1 MSIYNKI
8 SICIFLF
15 IMLTISGC
23 KKPLE
28 IYNPSAVSTD
38 YYNTKTGQEKLVV
51 DLYSRYRSVFNTS
64 TLQFLGTDM
73 YMAVDESPVS
83 AQFNGYSKE
92 LSGLSP
98 EINNYWSVLYK
109 IIQESNILLNRCT
122 LATAGDSYTT
132 LVAQGRIMRVMAYY
146 YLVETFGPVP
156 LLIKENTRTADLIT
170 TVTRESEEK
179 IYDFMITE
187 LNAIIGNLPDVATES
202 GRLSNTAVKH
212 FLGKLYLTRSYRDYK
227 KADDL
232 NNAIINFE
240 QIISQNN
247 YSLLSRFADVF
258 DEDNQ
263 NNQEVI
269 WAIQYGKDKNY
280 IGSGNP
286 QQAQFGFNIV
296 GLYPG
301 MFTLNQKAYSAMQRG
316 IWTNPVVF
324 QWYRHP
330 EIDTRYNVTFKSQ
343 FIINDI
349 KNTDY
354 GKLGIYLPLWND
366 STNNSLG
373 AKYYFPYKDAGGNYN
388 WYPAYPSMNWKNDIM
403 PMVQKFKD
411 TKIIWGAAG
420 SREDII
426 FRVADTYFLCAEA
439 YLQSGQQDKALEKV
453 NAILKR
459 AAGSADNYSI
469 MKINNPGDLTM
480 DRLLE
485 EKGCEMFG
493 EHDRW
498 FDLKRTNTLL
508 TRAKLN
514 PLVTKYGN
522 ISSIN
527 LVRPLPYDETIK
539 VSGLKQN
546 AGYNN

>member
-1 MSIYNKI
+1 MV
-8 SICIFLF
+8 F
-15 IMLTISGC
+15 TISGC
-23 KKPLE
+23 KNSLD

-38 YYNTKTGQEKLVV
+38 YYNTKAGQEKLVV

-98 EINNYWSVLYK
+98 EIDNYWSVLYK

-122 LATAGDSYTT
+122 IATAGDEYKT
-132 LVAQGRIMRVMAYY
+132 LLAQGRFMRVMAYY

-156 LLIKENTRTADLIT
+156 LLVRENTRTVDLIT
-170 TVTRESEEK
+170 TVTRETEEK

-187 LNAIIGNLPDVATES
+187 LDSIKGNLPEVATES

-232 NNAIINFE
+232 KNAIANFE
-240 QIISQNN
+240 QIITQNN
-247 YSLLSRFADVF
+247 YNLLNRFADVF

-301 MFTLNQKAYSAMQRG
+301 MFTLNQKDYSAMQRG
-316 IWTNPVVF
+316 IWTNPIVF
-324 QWYRHP
+324 QWFRHP
-330 EIDTRYNVTFKSQ
+330 EIDTRYNITFKSQ
-343 FIINDI
+343 FIINDV
-349 KNTDY
+349 KNADY
-354 GKLGIYLPLWND
+354 GKLGIYLPRWND
-366 STNNSLG
+366 SSNNTLG

-388 WYPAYPSMNWKNDIM
+388 WYPAYPAMNWNNDIM

-411 TKIIWGAAG
+411 TKIIWGAPG

-426 FRVADTYFLCAEA
+426 FRLADTYFLCAEA
-439 YLQSGQQDKALEKV
+439 YLQAGQSDKALEKV

-459 AAGSADNYSI
+459 AAGSNDNYNI
-469 MKINNPGDLTM
+469 MKINNAGDLTI

-498 FDLKRTNTLL
+498 FELKRTKTLL

-514 PLVTKYGN
+514 PLVSKYGN

-527 LVRPLPYDETIK
+527 LVRPIPYDETIK
-539 VSGLKQN
+539 VSGLNQN
-546 AGYNN
+546 TGYNN

>member
-1 MSIYNKI
+1 MWM
-8 SICIFLF
+8 
-15 IMLTISGC
+15 MLTIAGC
-23 KKPLE
+23 KKSLD

-38 YYNTKTGQEKLVV
+38 YYNTKAGQEKLVV
-51 DLYSRYRSVFNTS
+51 NLYARYRSVFNTS

-109 IIQESNILLNRCT
+109 IIQESNILINRCT
-122 LATAGDSYTT
+122 VATAGDASTT
-132 LVAQGRIMRVMAYY
+132 LLAQGRFMRVMAYY
-146 YLVETFGPVP
+146 YLVETFGAVP
-156 LLIKENTRTADLIT
+156 LLVKENTRTADLIT
-170 TVTRESEEK
+170 TVTRETEDK

-187 LNAIIGNLPDVATES
+187 LNGIKGNLPEVATES

-212 FLGKLYLTRSYRDYK
+212 FLGKLYLTRSYRGYK
-227 KADDL
+227 KTDDL

-247 YSLLSRFADVF
+247 YNLLNRFADVF

-280 IGSGNP
+280 IGGGNP

-301 MFTLNQKAYSAMQRG
+301 MFTLNQKDYSAMQRG
-316 IWTNPVVF
+316 IWTNPIVF
-324 QWYRHP
+324 QWFRHP
-330 EIDTRYNVTFKSQ
+330 EIDTRYNITFKSQ

-349 KNTDY
+349 KNPDY

-366 STNNSLG
+366 SSNNNMG
-373 AKYYFPYKDAGGNYN
+373 AKYYFPFKDNAGNYN

-426 FRVADTYFLCAEA
+426 FRMADTYFLCAEA
-439 YLQSGQQDKALEKV
+439 YLQSGQPVKAMDKV

-459 AAGSADNYSI
+459 AAGNDANYNI
-469 MKINNPGDLTM
+469 MKISNPGDLTM

-498 FDLKRTNTLL
+498 FELKRTNTLL

-514 PLVTKYGN
+514 PLVSKYGN

-527 LVRPLPYDETIK
+527 LVRPIPYDETIK
-539 VSGLKQN
+539 VSGLNQN
-546 AGYNN
+546 SGYNN

>member
-1 MSIYNKI
+1 MRLYNKI
-8 SICIFLF
+8 NICIILC
-15 IMLTISGC
+15 MMSTISGC

-28 IYNPSAVSTD
+28 IYNPSAVSTE

-98 EINNYWSVLYK
+98 EINNYWSLLYK

-122 LATAGDSYTT
+122 PVTAGDAYNTII
-132 LVAQGRIMRVMAYY
+132 AQGRFMRVMAYY

-156 LLIKENTRTADLIT
+156 LLVKENTRTADLIT
-170 TVTRESEEK
+170 TVTRESEDK

-212 FLGKLYLTRSYRDYK
+212 FLGKLYLTRSYRSYK

-232 NNAIINFE
+232 NNAIVNFE
-240 QIISQNN
+240 QIIAQNN
-247 YSLLSRFADVF
+247 YNLLTRFADVF

-263 NNQEVI
+263 NNQEII

-280 IGSGNP
+280 LGSGNP

-316 IWTNPVVF
+316 IWTNPLVF
-324 QWYRHP
+324 QWFRHP

-349 KNTDY
+349 KNADY

-366 STNNSLG
+366 NSNNSMG

-439 YLQSGQQDKALEKV
+439 YLQSGQSGKAMEKV

-459 AAGSADNYSI
+459 AAGTADNYTI
-469 MKINNPGDLTM
+469 MKINNSDELTM

-498 FDLKRTNTLL
+498 FDLKRTQTLL

-522 ISSIN
+522 ISSTN

-546 AGYNN
+546 SGYNN

>member
-15 IMLTISGC
+15 AMLTISGC

-122 LATAGDSYTT
+122 LATAGDEYTT
-132 LVAQGRIMRVMAYY
+132 LVAQGRFMRVMAYY

-156 LLIKENTRTADLIT
+156 LLVKENTRTADLIT

-232 NNAIINFE
+232 NNAIVNFE

-247 YSLLSRFADVF
+247 YNLLTRFADVF

-316 IWTNPVVF
+316 IWTNPAVF

-349 KNTDY
+349 KNADY

-366 STNNSLG
+366 SSNNSLG